1 MLAGEVVQYQHL
13 ALYLAIVRMD
23 GRVGQVDRDFLPVM
37 LDQQQIMV
45 ILADGR
51 QLYAGLQG
59 RQPHFVAALQ
69 GIDQPEQAGQRLA
82 ARQRQRT
89 RQQLLGG
96 RVHVVD
102 LSLGI
107 GGDHRFA
114 NGRQRDFG
122 AFFLALQRVFDFF
135 AVGGVSQ

>member
-1 MLAGEVVQYQHL
+1 MAGSCMPDCRGGSRISWL
-13 ALYLAIVRMD
+13 RCK
-23 GRVGQVDRDFLPVM
+23 GSTSRNR
-37 LDQQQIMV
+37 LDS
-45 ILADGR
+45 
-51 QLYAGLQG
+51 GLL
-59 RQPHFVAALQ
+59 RASVSEH
-69 GIDQPEQAGQRLA
+69 DSK
-82 ARQRQRT
+82 
-89 RQQLLGG
+89 LLGG